1 MHLFLTTNLEFVEH
15 HQPNSN
21 PSFGHQE
28 LIVVP
33 TTIINSSLIE
43 DRTSILKIQKKK
55 RRTYTY
61 LFFYIMQQD
70 FFDLAE
76 LQVTTKGTNKNNK
89 NVNGQQLYD
98 LSL

>member
-1 MHLFLTTNLEFVEH
+1 
-15 HQPNSN
+15 
-21 PSFGHQE
+21 
-28 LIVVP
+28 
-33 TTIINSSLIE
+33 
-43 DRTSILKIQKKK
+43 
-55 RRTYTY
+55 
-61 LFFYIMQQD
+61 MQQD